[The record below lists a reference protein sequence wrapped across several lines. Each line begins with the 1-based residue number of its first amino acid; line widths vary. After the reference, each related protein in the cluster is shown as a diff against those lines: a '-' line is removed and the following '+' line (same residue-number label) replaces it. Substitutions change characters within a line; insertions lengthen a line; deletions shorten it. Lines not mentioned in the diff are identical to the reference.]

1 MTLRSGRPGL
11 AAALALL
18 AALSAAGCGKSKE
31 RELYEKRQA
40 ACATLVSGT
49 TTLVEARRTL
59 GSTEDFTDCI
69 SSFSRFDAT
78 DLCGGAATGPYQEQV
93 CQMQFIWAANDPGL
107 CDVDTGCFYACEIR
121 LNLADV
127 AANGDNATLCLHFWI
142 P

>member
-49 TTLVEARRTL
+49 TTLVEARRALLATEFPFGCGNGL
-59 GSTEDFTDCI
+59 G
-69 SSFSRFDAT
+69 RFDAT
-78 DLCGGAATGPYQEQV
+78 DQCGGATTGPYQESV
-93 CQMQFIWAANDPGL
+93 CQVQFIWPANDPAL
-107 CDVDTGCFYACEIR
+107 CDEFDCAYACEIR
-121 LNLADV
+121 LNQADLD
-127 AANGDNATLCLHFWI
+127 ANGDGATLCLHFWI